1 MSQNPS
7 GNPHREDFFPFDAPN
22 LAYAKCIQ
30 KKSQEEFFKENH
42 IKTFIVGFPGPG
54 LIGSIASRHLS
65 YELDLEVIGFI
76 RSNLIVPQATFFDGL
91 LAYPYRMYGKKGSDI
106 GVLVSES
113 PLSERAHFYIANALL
128 DWLEEINAEELI
140 VLDGYS
146 ATSENQEL
154 FFLAESDVQTK
165 NQEAL
170 ERISKAIPEYENQLG
185 TGYVGGIAGALL
197 NEGIVRKSIVS
208 FAVLAPVL
216 NPKIPSP
223 RAASKLIEIINSYKN
238 LNVDIG
244 SLLDHA
250 KKIEKNLEE
259 FARRQ
264 EKTDLMDETRKDF
277 GLYF

>member
-1 MSQNPS
+1 MSENLN
-7 GNPHREDFFPFDAPN
+7 GNPYKEDSFPFETPN
-22 LAYAKCIQ
+22 FGYAKCIP
-30 KKSQEEFFKENH
+30 KKSKEEFFKENH

-65 YELDLEVIGFI
+65 YELDLEVVGFI
-76 RSNLIVPQATFFDGL
+76 RSNLIIPQATFFDGL

-146 ATSENQEL
+146 ATSENQEIY
-154 FFLAESDVQTK
+154 FLAEPDVQTK
-165 NQEAL
+165 NQNAFD
-170 ERISKAIPEYENQLG
+170 RISKALPEYKNQLG

-197 NEGIVRKSIVS
+197 NEGIVRKSIVT

-216 NPKIPSP
+216 NTRIPSP
-223 RAASKLIEIINSYKN
+223 RAASKLIETINSYKN
-238 LNVDIG
+238 LNVDIE

-264 EKTDLMDETRKDF
+264 ERTDLMDETRKDF
-277 GLYF
+277 GLYY